1 MHEEPIDLSPLDL
14 SPLALAPAR
23 RDALAAAIT
32 ARALAEAAAVRSPL
46 AFVVGW
52 MRPTLAAAAVVA
64 AVSLGVL
71 TLAEPRPA
79 GASTAMRTVADELNF
94 PEPVAEWIADE
105 RTPSDADLIHALEG
119 DLP

>member
-1 MHEEPIDLSPLDL
+1 MHEEPIDLSPLH
-14 SPLALAPAR
+14 PAPAR
-23 RDALAAAIT
+23 REAMVAAIT
-32 ARALAEAAAVRSPL
+32 TRILAEAAAVRSPL
-46 AFVVGW
+46 SFVAGW
-52 MRPTLAAAAVVA
+52 MRPTLAAAATVA

-71 TLAEPRPA
+71 AAEKDEPA
-79 GASTAMRTVADELNF
+79 ASTAMRTVADELNF

>member
-1 MHEEPIDLSPLDL
+1 MHEEPIDLSPLH
-14 SPLALAPAR
+14 PAPAR
-23 RDALAAAIT
+23 REAMVAAIT
-32 ARALAEAAAVRSPL
+32 ARVLAETAAVRSPL

-71 TLAEPRPA
+71 FAEEEPA
-79 GASTAMRTVADELNF
+79 GGSTAMRTVADELNF

-105 RTPSDADLIHALEG
+105 RAPSDADLINALEG

>member
-1 MHEEPIDLSPLDL
+1 MHEEPIDLSPLH
-14 SPLALAPAR
+14 PAPAR
-23 RDALAAAIT
+23 REAMVAAIT
-32 ARALAEAAAVRSPL
+32 ARILAEAAAVRSPL
-46 AFVVGW
+46 SFVVGW
-52 MRPTLAAAAVVA
+52 MRPTLAAAATVA

-71 TLAEPRPA
+71 AAGEDEPA
-79 GASTAMRTVADELNF
+79 GSTSTAMRTVADELNF

>member
-1 MHEEPIDLSPLDL
+1 MHEEPIDLSPLH
-14 SPLALAPAR
+14 PAPAR
-23 RDALAAAIT
+23 REAMVAAIT
-32 ARALAEAAAVRSPL
+32 ARVLAEAAVRSPL

-52 MRPTLAAAAVVA
+52 MRPTLAAAALVA

-71 TLAEPRPA
+71 AADEESA
-79 GASTAMRTVADELNF
+79 GGSTAMRTVADELNF

>member
-1 MHEEPIDLSPLDL
+1 MHEEPIDLSPLH
-14 SPLALAPAR
+14 PAPAR
-23 RDALAAAIT
+23 REAMVAAIT
-32 ARALAEAAAVRSPL
+32 ARILAEAAAVRSPL
-46 AFVVGW
+46 SFVAGW
-52 MRPTLAAAAVVA
+52 MRPTLAAAATVA

-71 TLAEPRPA
+71 AAAGEKEPA
-79 GASTAMRTVADELNF
+79 AASTAMRTVADELNF

>member
-1 MHEEPIDLSPLDL
+1 MHQDPIDLSPLH
-14 SPLALAPAR
+14 PAPAR
-23 RDALAAAIT
+23 REAMVAAIT
-32 ARALAEAAAVRSPL
+32 ARVLAEAAAVRSPL

-52 MRPTLAAAAVVA
+52 MRPTLAAAAAVA

-71 TLAEPRPA
+71 AAERDAPTAAA
-79 GASTAMRTVADELNF
+79 GSGSTAMRTVADELNF
-94 PEPVAEWIADE
+94 PEPVAEWIAEE

>member
-1 MHEEPIDLSPLDL
+1 MHEEPIDL

-23 RDALAAAIT
+23 RDTLVAAIT
-32 ARALAEAAAVRSPL
+32 ARALAEAGAVRTPL

-52 MRPTLAAAAVVA
+52 MRPTLAAAALVA

-71 TLAEPRPA
+71 ATAEPA
-79 GASTAMRTVADELNF
+79 AQGSTAMRTVADELNF
-94 PEPVAEWIADE
+94 PEPVAEWIAEE

>member
-1 MHEEPIDLSPLDL
+1 MHEEPIDLSPLH
-14 SPLALAPAR
+14 PAPAR
-23 RDALAAAIT
+23 REAMVAAIT
-32 ARALAEAAAVRSPL
+32 ARVLAEAAAVRSPL
-46 AFVVGW
+46 SFVAGW
-52 MRPTLAAAAVVA
+52 MRPTLAAAATVA

-71 TLAEPRPA
+71 SAGEEDPA
-79 GASTAMRTVADELNF
+79 GSTAMRTVADELNF

>member
-1 MHEEPIDLSPLDL
+1 MHEEPIDL

-23 RDALAAAIT
+23 RETLVATIT

-52 MRPTLAAAAVVA
+52 MRPTLAAAALVA

-71 TLAEPRPA
+71 ATAEP
-79 GASTAMRTVADELNF
+79 GAQGSTAMRTVADELNF
-94 PEPVAEWIADE
+94 PEPVAEWIAEE

>member
-1 MHEEPIDLSPLDL
+1 MHEEPIDLSPLH
-14 SPLALAPAR
+14 PAPAR
-23 RDALAAAIT
+23 REAMVAAIT
-32 ARALAEAAAVRSPL
+32 ARVLAEAAAVRSPL

-52 MRPTLAAAAVVA
+52 MRPTLAAAALVA

-71 TLAEPRPA
+71 AAEEEPA
-79 GASTAMRTVADELNF
+79 AGSTAMRTVADELNF

>member
-1 MHEEPIDLSPLDL
+1 MHEEPIDLSPLH
-14 SPLALAPAR
+14 PAPAR
-23 RDALAAAIT
+23 REAMVAAIT
-32 ARALAEAAAVRSPL
+32 ARVLAEAAAVRSPL
-46 AFVVGW
+46 SFVVGW
-52 MRPTLAAAAVVA
+52 MRPTLAAAALVA

-71 TLAEPRPA
+71 AAEEESA
-79 GASTAMRTVADELNF
+79 GGSTAMRTVADELNF

>member
-1 MHEEPIDLSPLDL
+1 MHEEPIDLSPLH
-14 SPLALAPAR
+14 PAPAR
-23 RDALAAAIT
+23 REAMVAAIT
-32 ARALAEAAAVRSPL
+32 ARVLAETAAVRSPL

-52 MRPTLAAAAVVA
+52 MRPTLAAAALVA

-71 TLAEPRPA
+71 ATEEEPA
-79 GASTAMRTVADELNF
+79 GGSTAMRTVADELNF

-105 RTPSDADLIHALEG
+105 RTPSDADLINALEG

>member
-1 MHEEPIDLSPLDL
+1 MHEEPIDL

-23 RDALAAAIT
+23 RETLVATIT
-32 ARALAEAAAVRSPL
+32 ARALAEAAVRSPL
-46 AFVVGW
+46 ALVVGW
-52 MRPTLAAAAVVA
+52 MRPTLAAAALVA

-71 TLAEPRPA
+71 AAAEPGAA
-79 GASTAMRTVADELNF
+79 GGSTAMRTVADELNF
-94 PEPVAEWIADE
+94 PEPVAEWIAEE